1 MEDLEVGRGL
11 DRAIHES
18 LTRLN
23 GVRVI
28 VLWAGIGGRVVGCK
42 GGSVGAWEGI
52 KFIFLNIAQGA
63 ILGRDAS

>member
-1 MEDLEVGRGL
+1 MGDLEVGRGL
-11 DRAIHES
+11 DRAIHGS

-42 GGSVGAWEGI
+42 GGSVGAWEGDQVY
-52 KFIFLNIAQGA
+52 L
-63 ILGRDAS
+63 S